1 MEPVYLLAVIAGLPI
16 LLGLVFRV
24 SAVFLFI
31 SVISGSL
38 LVQFMGD
45 DAVLAAGMLFKG
57 QSADT
62 ATLFALLFLPV
73 IFTMLFMRKTMKKSK
88 VLLHIVPLIGVGLS
102 AAVFALPVFADHI
115 EQQITSNKY
124 GEMLTSTDD
133 VIVGATAV
141 SVLLLMWLT
150 ERHKEGK
157 HGKHGK

>member
-1 MEPVYLLAVIAGLPI
+1 V
-16 LLGLVFRV
+16 LLGLAFRV

-31 SVISGSL
+31 SVVSGSL

-45 DAVLAAGMLFKG
+45 DAILAAGMLFKG
-57 QSADT
+57 QNADVMT
-62 ATLFALLFLPV
+62 QFALLFLPL
-73 IFTMLFMRKTMKKSK
+73 ILTMLFMRKTMKKSK

-115 EQQITSNKY
+115 EEQIVSNQY
-124 GEMLTSTDD
+124 GGMLNDAND

-141 SVLLLMWLT
+141 AVVLLMWLT

-157 HGKHGK
+157 HGKHK